1 VDTFVGCS
9 GSLLDPATIAVGGIE
24 VNVAAKTV
32 LVLNTVVAFTFDSYD
47 FAGYHIDND
56 GDNVTFINCN
66 FSNGANSSIFSR
78 SDSSDLHLD
87 HCTFDGLGSADAI
100 VTMSGTNAV
109 VEFCWFKNCA
119 GDSFQLQSPGGGT
132 LTMDHNLIEQAGQ
145 GVGSHGDFLQVFT
158 GVPVVAN
165 ITFNT
170 TRQASGFTQGFM
182 LEPDGGPW
190 GAGIITSGD
199 INSNTFVNLGDGTQ
213 FVFTGVTVDDIT
225 DTVTVRNNYFAGAS
239 LAPGGAR
246 GGPNDATGKTIF
258 SGNVDMVSGLPASND
273 DVLAGPPLSF
283 TDPRF
288 VGMTE
293 LTSQFLLN
301 DGLTATKQSV
311 TMRGTGEPQGRAAFQ
326 MGNGTTLT
334 LSRCFARE
342 GIRTGGTGI
351 VVDTCWIECDGFV
364 DEDDHADCCQ
374 LFPAAVGLI
383 DCRNTTFRAHPGG
396 DLGPNSHGS
405 VGYFWADNF
414 QGTARFN
421 NCVFWGGEFGCRIH
435 ADTGTT
441 HLDFKDVFFVGPF
454 TNDATLISET
464 GGTLV
469 VDRWDNVRNATIVG
483 GVLVPGTLIPAPI

>member
-1 VDTFVGCS
+1 MATVPNLANPSIVDRKYASINRFLSSASIAAATPLYAGEKIVASDTGMRYLGIATVVGAWGREGVTLSGTVGASAQYPTLLSGYAARPPWQVAGVDTFVGCS
-9 GSLLDPATIAVGGIE
+9 GSLLNPATIAVGGIE
-24 VNVAAKTV
+24 VNAAAKTV

-78 SDSSDLHLD
+78 SDSSNLHLD
-87 HCTFDGLGSADAI
+87 HCTFDGLGGADAI

-225 DTVTVRNNYFAGAS
+225 NTVTVRNNYFAGAS

-273 DVLAGPPLSF
+273 D
-283 TDPRF
+283 
-288 VGMTE
+288 
-293 LTSQFLLN
+293 
-301 DGLTATKQSV
+301 
-311 TMRGTGEPQGRAAFQ
+311 
-326 MGNGTTLT
+326 
-334 LSRCFARE
+334 
-342 GIRTGGTGI
+342 
-351 VVDTCWIECDGFV
+351 
-364 DEDDHADCCQ
+364 
-374 LFPAAVGLI
+374 
-383 DCRNTTFRAHPGG
+383 
-396 DLGPNSHGS
+396 
-405 VGYFWADNF
+405 
-414 QGTARFN
+414 
-421 NCVFWGGEFGCRIH
+421 
-435 ADTGTT
+435 
-441 HLDFKDVFFVGPF
+441 
-454 TNDATLISET
+454 
-464 GGTLV
+464 LV
-469 VDRWDNVRNATIVG
+469 V
-483 GVLVPGTLIPAPI
+483 